1 MSIKRN
7 AEIARRQNN
16 ARMELQVLDNSELID
31 LLLNTVDAKTLA
43 VMTASLGAARARGDR
58 EATRRRL
65 EARKKAS

>member
-1 MSIKRN
+1 MSIKSN

-58 EATRRRL
+58 EATRRRT

>member
-1 MSIKRN
+1 MSIKNN
-7 AEIARRQNN
+7 AEIARRHNH
-16 ARMELQVLDNSELID
+16 ARTELQVLDNGELID

-65 EARKKAS
+65 EARKKTS